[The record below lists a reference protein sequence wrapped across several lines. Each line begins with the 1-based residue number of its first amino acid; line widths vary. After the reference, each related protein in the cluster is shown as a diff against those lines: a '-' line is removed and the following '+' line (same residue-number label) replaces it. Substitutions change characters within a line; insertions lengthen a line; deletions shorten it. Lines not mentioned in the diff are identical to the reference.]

1 MTSLKIILALTVFLI
16 AIPGFSQQQLILRKG
31 EKVVWRLKEGDDFVF
46 SLKKSKEL
54 IKGFAIAINDTA
66 VVMEG
71 RIIPIRRI
79 DRIYFKRH
87 SFINK
92 AGSTL
97 VFAGILLFGID
108 LLNRTVVQG
117 GDGGIDKGV
126 AVTSIALIGAGL
138 PMALIKKKSE
148 RPGFRYRLMV
158 VNTSSVFYG
167 Y

>member
-1 MTSLKIILALTVFLI
+1 MALLKGIFAIIIFVI

-31 EKVVWRLKEGDDFVF
+31 EKVVWRLKEGGDFTF
-46 SLKKSKEL
+46 TLKKSKEHVQ
-54 IKGFAIAINDTA
+54 GFAIAINDTA

-71 RIIPIRRI
+71 RIILLRTI

-117 GDGGIDKGV
+117 GDGGVDRGI
-126 AVTSIALIGAGL
+126 AITSIALVGAGL

-148 RPGFRYRLMV
+148 RIGFRYRLMV